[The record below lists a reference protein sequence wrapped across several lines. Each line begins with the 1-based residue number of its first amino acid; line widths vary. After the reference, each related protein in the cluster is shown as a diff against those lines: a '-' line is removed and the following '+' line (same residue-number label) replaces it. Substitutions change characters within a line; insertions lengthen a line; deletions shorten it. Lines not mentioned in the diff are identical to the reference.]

1 MSQRLNFEG
10 LELLATLHREGRVRA
25 GTCDHADD
33 VTSAMPLAAILGVPA
48 QREPEAA
55 GQRAAAARLV
65 TPPTADLT
73 MTHTPLVTRV
83 DHHVQDVAVALDL
96 ASTALI
102 RAQELADQDTTG
114 AAPARLAE
122 ATATLQGNVRMLA
135 DILKPLS
142 PGAPASCAPSHD
154 HRQRGPIVA
163 RADSTHPPAHGA
175 HAGTPG
181 PEAPHGET

>member
-1 MSQRLNFEG
+1 
-10 LELLATLHREGRVRA
+10 
-25 GTCDHADD
+25 
-33 VTSAMPLAAILGVPA
+33 
-48 QREPEAA
+48 
-55 GQRAAAARLV
+55 
-65 TPPTADLT
+65 
-73 MTHTPLVTRV
+73 MTHTPLITRV

-135 DILKPLS
+135 DMLKPLS

-154 HRQRGPIVA
+154 HHQEQRGGNDAAPQIVNNLPA
-163 RADSTHPPAHGA
+163 R
-175 HAGTPG
+175 
-181 PEAPHGET
+181 

>member
-1 MSQRLNFEG
+1 
-10 LELLATLHREGRVRA
+10 
-25 GTCDHADD
+25 
-33 VTSAMPLAAILGVPA
+33 
-48 QREPEAA
+48 
-55 GQRAAAARLV
+55 
-65 TPPTADLT
+65 

-102 RAQELADQDTTG
+102 RAQELADQDPTG

-122 ATATLQGNVRMLA
+122 ATATLRGNVRMLA
-135 DILKPLS
+135 DMLKPPS
-142 PGAPASCAPSHD
+142 SRAPGRCAPSHN

-163 RADSTHPPAHGA
+163 RAGSTHPPAHGA

>member
-1 MSQRLNFEG
+1 
-10 LELLATLHREGRVRA
+10 
-25 GTCDHADD
+25 
-33 VTSAMPLAAILGVPA
+33 
-48 QREPEAA
+48 
-55 GQRAAAARLV
+55 
-65 TPPTADLT
+65 
-73 MTHTPLVTRV
+73 MTHTPLITRA
-83 DHHVQDVAVALDL
+83 DHHIQDVAVALDL

-135 DILKPLS
+135 DMLKPPS
-142 PGAPASCAPSHD
+142 PGAPASFAPSHD

-181 PEAPHGET
+181 PEALHGET